1 MSTSG
6 CSIPTSSSP
15 CIILNTQTSSGEQV
29 DPKSTDKSFIKDIV
43 DIGSIEFNPEIENY
57 LSQKDHFL
65 KYIDNILKN
74 FNI

>member
-6 CSIPTSSSP
+6 CSIPTSSSQ
-15 CIILNTQTSSGEQV
+15 CIILTTQTSSGEQV
-29 DPKSTDKSFIKDIV
+29 DPKSTDKSFKDIV
-43 DIGSIEFNPEIENY
+43 DIGSIEFNPEIVKY

-65 KYIDNILKN
+65 EYVDHILKN